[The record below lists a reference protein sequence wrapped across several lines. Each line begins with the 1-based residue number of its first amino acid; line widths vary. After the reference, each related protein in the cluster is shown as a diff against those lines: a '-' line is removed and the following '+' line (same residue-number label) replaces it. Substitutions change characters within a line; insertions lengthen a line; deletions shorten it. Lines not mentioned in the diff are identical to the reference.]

1 MRKTLTIICFS
12 CLWLFAHG
20 KQTHLLCGDDDISV
34 IQSHYSISFGD
45 AIEAGVSTD
54 LALSLS
60 WNIAPQTGVSKTSGT
75 GKNTGNLIF
84 SQPGKYQIT
93 FQVPAH
99 GDHPAKTETITVE
112 VSSVKMVFDTK
123 NIRFSKELT
132 TGDASGIVMTVPV
145 TVKTYDG
152 KSYVYT
158 AREVQT
164 TGVGHLSSHLKD
176 GKAELKNG
184 QNEIS
189 FELSGTVSQQGN
201 IQFRVY
207 DAKGEA
213 TFFNKSI
220 N

>member
-1 MRKTLTIICFS
+1 MRKVLTIICCS
-12 CLWLFAHG
+12 CFWLFVHG
-20 KQTHLLCGDDDISV
+20 KHTHVPCGDDIGV

-45 AIEAGVSTD
+45 TIETGISTDLNLSISWRVSPQAGVSK
-54 LALSLS
+54 
-60 WNIAPQTGVSKTSGT
+60 ISGS
-75 GKNTGNLIF
+75 GSMTGNLVF

-93 FQVPAH
+93 FQIPAH
-99 GDHPAKTETITVE
+99 GDHPAKTETVTVE
-112 VSSVKMVFDTK
+112 VSDVKMVFDTK
-123 NIRFSKELT
+123 NIGFSKQLT
-132 TGDASGIVMTVPV
+132 TGDVSGTVMTIPV

-152 KSYVYT
+152 KAYVYT
-158 AREVQT
+158 TRDVQT
-164 TGVGHLSSHLKD
+164 TGVGNLSSHLKD

-184 QNEIS
+184 HNEIS
-189 FELSGTVSQQGN
+189 FELSGIVSQQGN

>member
-1 MRKTLTIICFS
+1 MLTIFCFS

-20 KQTHLLCGDDDISV
+20 KHTHVLCSDDDISV
-34 IQSHYSISFGD
+34 IQSHYSIDFGD
-45 AIEAGVSTD
+45 AIEAGISTD
-54 LALSLS
+54 LSLS
-60 WNIAPQTGVSKTSGT
+60 ISWNVAPQTGVNKTSGS
-75 GKNTGNLIF
+75 GKTTGNLIF

-93 FQVPAH
+93 FQIPAH
-99 GDHPAKTETITVE
+99 GDHPAKTETVTVE
-112 VSSVKMVFDTK
+112 VSNVKMIFDTK
-123 NIRFSKELT
+123 NIRFSQELT
-132 TGDASGIVMTVPV
+132 AGDASGIIMTVPV

-158 AREVQT
+158 TREVKT
-164 TGVGHLSSHLKD
+164 TGVGHISSQLKD

-184 QNEIS
+184 KNELL
-189 FELSGTVSQQGN
+189 FELSGAVSQQGN

-207 DAKGEA
+207 DTKGEA